1 MKSKLTQRTAGGPGS
16 LRSAFKYFD
25 RDGSGTID
33 LHEFFKVLEFMG
45 LTFSED
51 QVIALFGTYDDEDAV
66 GELDYNLFVDRV
78 MQGDGVQTTDYVSIA
93 VADRF
98 KRMGKAPSIKIGQD
112 KLKVARLDVKR
123 IFDKFDFDKSNTID
137 VKEMFA
143 MLQCVGV
150 TSFASGDVQRIVDE
164 LDANKSG
171 VVEFDEF
178 WRWFM
183 ADEST
188 KAVLKLRY

>member
-1 MKSKLTQRTAGGPGS
+1 MVEQAMKAKLSQRTAGGPGS

-51 QVIALFGTYDDEDAV
+51 QVVALFGTYDEENAE
-66 GELDYNLFVDRV
+66 GELDYNLFVERV
-78 MQGDGVQTTDYVSIA
+78 MQGDGVAVPDYVSIA

-98 KRMGKAPSIKIGQD
+98 RRMGRAPSIKIGQD

-123 IFDKFDFDKSNTID
+123 
-137 VKEMFA
+137 
-143 MLQCVGV
+143 
-150 TSFASGDVQRIVDE
+150 
-164 LDANKSG
+164 
-171 VVEFDEF
+171 
-178 WRWFM
+178 
-183 ADEST
+183 
-188 KAVLKLRY
+188 